1 MQEVLQAAWQ
11 EPFCSPF
18 YTLNPQIQTVPAK
31 TRREINNKMDIQW
44 FPGHMRQTKELL
56 IKAVARV
63 DVVMEILDARIPL
76 SSSNP
81 LVDKICKNSVRLKVL
96 NKNDLADPETTRL
109 WLDYFNRPDAASAIA
124 IAGTESREVWG
135 AADLCHRMITKGK
148 SRRMRIMVVGI
159 PNTGKSTIINTL
171 AGKKIAKTGNVP
183 AITRQKQRT
192 ELKNGVDIYDT
203 PGILW
208 PVMNEPANT
217 YRLAA
222 MGAISDTA
230 IDYTE
235 IACFTGSLLV
245 ETYPHLLTRR
255 YKLPSPL
262 PRDGLSLIKAIGAG
276 RGCLKRGG
284 EIDLQKASEILIR
297 ELRAGKIG
305 RISLET
311 PQSIVVPPA
320 TIH

>member
-1 MQEVLQAAWQ
+1 
-11 EPFCSPF
+11 
-18 YTLNPQIQTVPAK
+18 
-31 TRREINNKMDIQW
+31 
-44 FPGHMRQTKELL
+44 MRQTKELL
-56 IKAVARV
+56 TNAVAKV

-81 LVDKICKNSVRLKVL
+81 LVDKICKHSVRIKVL
-96 NKNDLADPETTRL
+96 NKNDLADPGTTKL
-109 WLDYFNRPDAASAIA
+109 WLDYFSRTDASSAIA
-124 IAGTESREVWG
+124 ITGTESREVWR
-135 AADLCHRMITKGK
+135 AADLCLKKITKGK
-148 SRRMRIMVVGI
+148 SRRMRLMVVGI

-171 AGKKIAKTGNVP
+171 VGKKIAKTGNVP

-208 PVMNEPANT
+208 PVMDEQANT

-245 ETYPHLLTRR
+245 EAYPDLLTQR
-255 YKLPSPL
+255 YKLPSPF
-262 PRDGLSLIKAIGAG
+262 PEDGLSLIKAIGAS
-276 RGCLKRGG
+276 RGCLKKGG
-284 EIDLQKASEILIR
+284 EVDLQKASEILIR
-297 ELRAGKIG
+297 ELRLGKIG
-305 RISLET
+305 QISLET
-311 PQSIVVPPA
+311 PQEITERPA
-320 TIH
+320 THPTKKLENLS